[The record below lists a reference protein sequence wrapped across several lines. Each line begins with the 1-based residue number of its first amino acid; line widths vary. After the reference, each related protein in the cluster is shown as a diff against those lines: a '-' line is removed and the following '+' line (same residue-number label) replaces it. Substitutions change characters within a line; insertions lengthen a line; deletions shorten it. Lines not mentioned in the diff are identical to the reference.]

1 MFASTIAGSLPT
13 PAWLAETGKLWPR
26 WLPEGADLAQA
37 AEVMGGHD
45 AAERWM
51 AAPAVGLD
59 GARPIELMRT
69 LQGAELVSDFL
80 GRLEHGVY
88 S

>member
-1 MFASTIAGSLPT
+1 MPPDLASRTWHFA
-13 PAWLAETGKLWPR
+13 EV
-26 WLPEGADLAQA
+26 LAQA

-51 AAPAVGLD
+51 AAPAAGLD

-69 LQGAELVSDFL
+69 LQGAELVSDLL